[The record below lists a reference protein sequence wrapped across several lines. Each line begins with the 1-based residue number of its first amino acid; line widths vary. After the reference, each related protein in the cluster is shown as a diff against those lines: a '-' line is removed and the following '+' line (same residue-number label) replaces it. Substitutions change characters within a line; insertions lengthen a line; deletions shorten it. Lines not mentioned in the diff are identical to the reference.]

1 MPTER
6 SAAALLSALMRLR
19 SDLDAAPLRLDLGD
33 VEKARVTRRETIDQ
47 LEDYVLPRLVQL
59 DAPLLAVVGGSTG
72 AGKSTLVN
80 SIVGKPVTES
90 GVLRP
95 TTRSPVLVHHPSEAH
110 WFAPERILP
119 DLARTTSPSNDIS
132 ALRLVSTPAVPAG
145 LAILDAPDV
154 DSVDV
159 SNREL
164 AAQLLAAADLWLF
177 VTSSARYADQ
187 VPWDFLQSAARR
199 SAAVAV
205 VLDRTP
211 AQSLS
216 EVQRHLA
223 RMMTSRGLKD
233 SPLFTVPEAPV
244 DSDGLLPPDAVATI
258 RDWLQDL
265 AVDTDVRDAIVTQT
279 LDGAVRQIIFRAHD
293 VADAA
298 HEESRALVHLVASAD
313 LAHDDQQQALE
324 VALADGTVVSGALAA
339 RWQDFVGS
347 GDLVRSLEDRVSRIR
362 SRVVDSVTGRRD
374 RSGEV
379 LAAVEHAVDLTLLEH
394 AERLAEATE
403 RAWVAS
409 SEGRAVVDAHGGG
422 LGKAP
427 RDFRMRAERT
437 VRDWLGAVLVLVREG
452 VADKRLNANV
462 LAMGVNG
469 LAAAVS
475 VAVLTRA
482 SDRTDDA
489 AGDSG
494 RRLLDAVLGAAEVEV
509 LLDRARLDLQL
520 RSSALL
526 RSERERFA
534 ALLSRFDAGGR
545 AADNI
550 REAARRAEDA
560 RHTDLLPDW
569 DE

>member
-19 SDLDAAPLRLDLGD
+19 SDLDAAPLRLDLP
-33 VEKARVTRRETIDQ
+33 EAEQARLARRETIDQ

-80 SIVGKPVTES
+80 SIVGRPVTES

-119 DLARTTSPSNDIS
+119 DLARTTTSTNDIS
-132 ALRLVSTPAVPAG
+132 ALRLVSTKAVPAG

-159 SNREL
+159 ANREL

-187 VPWDFLQSAARR
+187 VPWNFLQAAARR

-211 AQSLS
+211 AVSLS

-233 SPLFTVPEAPV
+233 SPLFTVPESPV
-244 DSDGLLPPDAVATI
+244 DADGLLPPDSVATI

-298 HEESRALVHLVASAD
+298 NQESRALVHLHEAADVAYA
-313 LAHDDQQQALE
+313 DQQAALS
-324 VALADGTVVSGALAA
+324 VALADGTVVRGALAA
-339 RWQDFVGS
+339 RWQEFVGS
-347 GDLVRSLEDRVSRIR
+347 GELVRSLEDRVTRIR
-362 SRVVDSVTGRRD
+362 DRFLDSVTGRKD

-379 LAAVEHAVDLTLLEH
+379 LAAVENAVDLTLLEH
-394 AERLAEATE
+394 AERAAEATE
-403 RAWVAS
+403 RAWS
-409 SEGRAVVDAHGGG
+409 STPPGRAVLAAHGGG

-437 VRDWLGAVLVLVREG
+437 VRDWLGAVLVMVREG
-452 VADKRLNANV
+452 VADKRMNAKV
-462 LAMGVNG
+462 LALGVNG
-469 LAAAVS
+469 LAAALA
-475 VAVLTRA
+475 VAVLTRQA
-482 SDRTDDA
+482 GSQDDA
-489 AGDSG
+489 GASG
-494 RRLLDAVLGAAEVEV
+494 RRLLEAVLGAPEVDA
-509 LLDRARLDLQL
+509 LLDRARDDLEL
-520 RSSALL
+520 RVGALVRSEHDRFGALL
-526 RSERERFA
+526 RE
-534 ALLSRFDAGGR
+534 FDSGGK

-560 RHTDLLPDW
+560 RHSDLMPDW